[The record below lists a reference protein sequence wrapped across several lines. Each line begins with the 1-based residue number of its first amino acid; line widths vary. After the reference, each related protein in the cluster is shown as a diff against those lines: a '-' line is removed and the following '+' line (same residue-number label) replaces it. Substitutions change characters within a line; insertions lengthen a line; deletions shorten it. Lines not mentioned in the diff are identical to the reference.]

1 MKFYNKGIAAHL
13 EAILKL
19 LDDDHLVFEN
29 IQGVGPIDIIT
40 VNKKTGKVS
49 YYDAK
54 SDRERAHKKRPQ
66 TKIQKK
72 LGVKNFYVNLHK
84 RTWRLE
90 GKVGKL

>member
-40 VNKKTGKVS
+40 VNKKTGKVT

-66 TKIQKK
+66 TKIQKQ
-72 LGVKNFYVNLHK
+72 LGVKNFYVNLRK

>member
-40 VNKKTGKVS
+40 VNKNTGKVT

-66 TKIQKK
+66 TQIQKK
-72 LGVKNFYVNLHK
+72 LGVKNFYVNLRK
-84 RTWRLE
+84 RTYRLE

>member
-40 VNKKTGKVS
+40 VNKNSGKVTF
-49 YYDAK
+49 YDAK
-54 SDRERAHKKRPQ
+54 SDREDRHKKREN

>member
-13 EAILKL
+13 EAMLKL
-19 LDDDHLVFEN
+19 LDDDHLLFEN

-40 VNKKTGKVS
+40 VNKKTGKVT

-54 SDRERAHKKRPQ
+54 SDRERSHKKRPQ
-66 TKIQKK
+66 TQIQKK

-84 RTWRLE
+84 RTYRLE
-90 GKVGKL
+90 GKLGKL

>member
-1 MKFYNKGIAAHL
+1 VKFYNKGIAAHL

-19 LDDDHLVFEN
+19 LDDDHLVLEN

-40 VNKKTGKVS
+40 VNKKTGKVT

>member
-29 IQGVGPIDIIT
+29 LQGQGPIDIIT
-40 VNKKTGKVS
+40 VNKETGEVNF
-49 YYDAK
+49 YDAK
-54 SDRERAHKKRPQ
+54 SDRERSHKKRPQ
-66 TKIQKK
+66 TQIQKK

-84 RTWRLE
+84 RTYRLE
-90 GKVGKL
+90 GKLGKL

>member
-1 MKFYNKGIAAHL
+1 MKYYNKGIAAHL

-29 IQGVGPIDIIT
+29 IQGVGPIDIVT
-40 VNKKTGKVS
+40 VNKQNGKVNF
-49 YYDAK
+49 YDAK
-54 SDRERAHKKRPQ
+54 SDRESRHKKRNLTQ
-66 TKIQKK
+66 LQKK

-84 RTWRLE
+84 RTWRVE

>member
-29 IQGVGPIDIIT
+29 LQGQGPIDIIT
-40 VNKKTGKVS
+40 VNKETGEVNF
-49 YYDAK
+49 YDAK
-54 SDRERAHKKRPQ
+54 SDRTSRHKKRPQ
-66 TKIQKK
+66 SKIQKK

-84 RTWRLE
+84 RTYRLE
-90 GKVGKL
+90 GKLGKL

>member
-40 VNKKTGKVS
+40 VNKKTGKVT

-66 TKIQKK
+66 TQIQKK
-72 LGVKNFYVNLHK
+72 LGVKNFYVNLRK
-84 RTWRLE
+84 RTYRLE

>member
-40 VNKKTGKVS
+40 VNKKTGKVT

>member
-1 MKFYNKGIAAHL
+1 MKYYNKGIAAHL

-29 IQGVGPIDIIT
+29 IQGVGPIDIVT
-40 VNKKTGKVS
+40 VNKKNGKVNF
-49 YYDAK
+49 YDAK
-54 SDRERAHKKRPQ
+54 SDRESRHKKRNLTQ
-66 TKIQKK
+66 LQKK

>member
-29 IQGVGPIDIIT
+29 IQGVGPIDIVT
-40 VNKKTGKVS
+40 VNKHTGKVTF
-49 YYDAK
+49 YDAK
-54 SDRERAHKKRPQ
+54 SDREDRHKKRQ
-66 TKIQKK
+66 NTKIQKK